1 MAIGLISNNTE
12 LDYKEKVQHLA
23 TWCADS
29 NQVISA
35 RKTTPIL
42 ING

>member
-23 TWCADS
+23 TCADS